1 MYISSPNSPHR
12 FLPESTSASYDE
24 NGLDFSA
31 KKFHTVQ
38 NLLNCISFFSSFS
51 LAPSLL
57 SSFDFSLTLLSVCLL
72 FKWAFCTVRSLLG
85 KWLIELYAKIFLWCQ
100 NRKPGQL
107 RRQCFWTVPLIDC
120 LFKLEP
126 PFVHSLWS
134 LPFFLCQ
141 HITFLLY
148 FIYVFCCFFSIFLFV
163 LFLLSISIFMLN
175 DAS

>member
-1 MYISSPNSPHR
+1 MQNRLSFALKEWKLYFYLSLSLSLHSKRLKIVCRCQMKLEKKYFNFSASKVKISSKFNFVSIQYLSNLMYISSPNSPHR

-72 FKWAFCTVRSLLG
+72 FK
-85 KWLIELYAKIFLWCQ
+85 
-100 NRKPGQL
+100 
-107 RRQCFWTVPLIDC
+107 
-120 LFKLEP
+120 
-126 PFVHSLWS
+126 
-134 LPFFLCQ
+134 
-141 HITFLLY
+141 
-148 FIYVFCCFFSIFLFV
+148 
-163 LFLLSISIFMLN
+163 
-175 DAS
+175 

>member
-1 MYISSPNSPHR
+1 MQNRLSFALKDWKLYFYLSLSFSPFEKAQNCVPLSNEVRKKYFNFSASKVKISSKFNFVSIQYLSNLMYISSPNSPHR

-72 FKWAFCTVRSLLG
+72 FK
-85 KWLIELYAKIFLWCQ
+85 
-100 NRKPGQL
+100 
-107 RRQCFWTVPLIDC
+107 
-120 LFKLEP
+120 
-126 PFVHSLWS
+126 
-134 LPFFLCQ
+134 
-141 HITFLLY
+141 
-148 FIYVFCCFFSIFLFV
+148 
-163 LFLLSISIFMLN
+163 
-175 DAS
+175 